1 AIDPWAGAKKAG
13 VPLSTQASDAA
24 DSVTLTAVVGYGS
37 PLIGRPIDT
46 VKWDTNGAVSVIA
59 GGRRAASLRQPLS
72 RLRIEAGDQ
81 MALHGSAEQIA
92 IFARYARLLEI
103 GRRATARVDAMRAG
117 IVLGIYGAAVLAS
130 VAFSIPTAFSFA
142 AAAAGI
148 AAMRFLPPKEIYSSV
163 DWSIIVLIGAMIPV
177 GQSFQASGAAQMFAA
192 GLADMLQG
200 APLFWAAA
208 AMVSATMLLS
218 IFLNNVATAIIMG
231 QIAISVSDGIGV
243 SADALLIAVLIGASS
258 DFLTPIG
265 HQNNMLVM
273 GPGGYRF
280 TDYARLGAPVALI
293 VVLVAAKMIEWGFAG

>member
-1 AIDPWAGAKKAG
+1 NWEGAKKAG

-24 DSVTLTAVVGYGS
+24 DAVTLTAVVGYGS

-163 DWSIIVLIGAMIPV
+163 DWSIIVLIG
-177 GQSFQASGAAQMFAA
+177 
-192 GLADMLQG
+192 
-200 APLFWAAA
+200 
-208 AMVSATMLLS
+208 
-218 IFLNNVATAIIMG
+218 
-231 QIAISVSDGIGV
+231 
-243 SADALLIAVLIGASS
+243 
-258 DFLTPIG
+258 
-265 HQNNMLVM
+265 
-273 GPGGYRF
+273 
-280 TDYARLGAPVALI
+280 
-293 VVLVAAKMIEWGFAG
+293 